1 MLQILVYFLI
11 KFSQNWG
18 NLIKEKIKYLAF
30 YKGGSNSHYKMICMR
45 LPPLFRI
52 MVMSWISFVPNRH
65 GFENIPGVFLNQTL
79 IWLKPPNKRMMWR
92 KVTSSF
98 CFMPL
103 LQSDRINPK
112 VLFFYGK
119 SKGSSP
125 TAHLSEVTTAAVG
138 PRTGPSLWSY
148 NRSYRAQDRPI
159 LLARRPVS
167 SYLPPIASPLSWESQ
182 LES

>member
-1 MLQILVYFLI
+1 MLLILVYFLI

-18 NLIKEKIKYLAF
+18 NLIEEKLKYLAF
-30 YKGGSNSHYKMICMR
+30 YKGRSESHYKMICMR
-45 LPPLFRI
+45 LPPLFCI
-52 MVMSWISFVPNRH
+52 MVISWISSVPNRH
-65 GFENIPGVFLNQTL
+65 GFEKVPGEFLNQTL
-79 IWLKPPNKRMMWR
+79 IWFKAANKRLMWR

-103 LQSDRINPK
+103 LQSDQINPK

-125 TAHLSEVTTAAVG
+125 TAHLSEVTTAAAG

-148 NRSYRAQDRPI
+148 NHSCRAQDRPI
-159 LLARRPVS
+159 LPARWPVS
-167 SYLPPIASPLSWESQ
+167 SYLPPIASPLSWEYQ